1 MIEANQSDV
10 GFAGDELVGGD
21 LLAERLAQGP
31 LAPEEALRYAIEI
44 GAALNRAH
52 SLGMVHGRLSP
63 YSVRIM
69 STGARVLQPLRE
81 YDERTA
87 PYRSPEQVRGEAPD
101 WRSDVFA
108 YGALLYEMASGRRA
122 FAGEGAELNDAILE
136 QPAAGLMAK
145 SPIHA
150 AMEGVIAGC
159 LEKDPARRRQRIQ
172 NAVIELKLVGR
183 PLQRMAEVRSQP
195 PRRPVE
201 MGTAAAPARERI
213 AQPVAP
219 AAAGA
224 PEVSRRPA
232 YVLPEVPVPTDA
244 LRRRFWA
251 IGAALIALTVLSI
264 AAVLYFHQRPAVPVL
279 RFAVSPPEHTSYPG
293 TPSVSPDGRFLTFS
307 ALGPEGKRML
317 WLRPLDALHAS
328 VIPGT
333 EGGFAPFWSP
343 DSNYIGFFA
352 NKFLKKVKTSGG
364 APETICA
371 TEAMPGGGAWNHNG
385 AILFAPSLADGL
397 YRVSENG
404 GTPQLVLKLDSS
416 KYERSYLWP
425 QFLPDDRHFVFF
437 VQTDLAN
444 STGVYAGTLDPP
456 EYHRLFTSETNAVY
470 SAGAAGDSSKSG
482 YLLFIRDRHLIEQ
495 PFNISSLAMSGDPF
509 TLADDIGAVRSMAL
523 APISVSGN
531 GILVYQSVGK
541 PTRQMV
547 WLDRGGKQV
556 GQVAE
561 PGDYGPPR
569 ISPDGSRA
577 AVAKFGADG
586 VNASLWILDAAGNAT
601 QFTSTLK
608 NEGSP
613 AWSPDGSRIAFFS
626 NPEGVYDIYVKPSHG
641 EGKAELFFKSTLP
654 KYPTDW
660 SRDGRYILF
669 GVISPNTKLDVWA
682 ITTAD
687 RKAAPILDT
696 IYSEAAAALSPDG
709 KWLAFQSDQSDRNE
723 VYVQPFEGATAGT
736 KKRWLVSSG
745 GGTLPRWRGDGAE
758 LFYMTSGGR
767 MMAVAVHPAGGEFQF
782 DPAHMLFQTRPI
794 PGSLNQYDV
803 SPDGQRFLLNLPL
816 EWSSAAP
823 ITVVTNWTEKLK
835 E

>member
-1 MIEANQSDV
+1 
-10 GFAGDELVGGD
+10 
-21 LLAERLAQGP
+21 
-31 LAPEEALRYAIEI
+31 
-44 GAALNRAH
+44 
-52 SLGMVHGRLSP
+52 
-63 YSVRIM
+63 
-69 STGARVLQPLRE
+69 
-81 YDERTA
+81 
-87 PYRSPEQVRGEAPD
+87 
-101 WRSDVFA
+101 
-108 YGALLYEMASGRRA
+108 MASGRRA
-122 FAGEGAELNDAILE
+122 FPGEGAELNEAILD

-159 LEKDPARRRQRIQ
+159 LEKDPSRRRQRIQ
-172 NAVIELKLVGR
+172 NAVIELKLAGR
-183 PLQRMAEVRSQP
+183 SAQRTAEVRHQP
-195 PRRPVE
+195 PRRPAG
-201 MGTAAAPARERI
+201 MGTAAAPARGRI
-213 AQPVAP
+213 AQPAAP
-219 AAAGA
+219 AHAGA
-224 PEVSRRPA
+224 PKVGRRPA
-232 YVLPEVPVPTDA
+232 YSIPELLVPTDA

-251 IGAALIALTVLSI
+251 IGAVLVGVVVLSI
-264 AAVLYFHQRPAVPVL
+264 AAALFLHRRPAAPVL

-343 DSNYIGFFA
+343 DSSYIAFFA
-352 NKFLKKVKTSGG
+352 NKSLKKVRSSGG
-364 APETICA
+364 APEIVCGA
-371 TEAMPGGGAWNHNG
+371 EAMPGGGAWNRNG
-385 AILFAPSLADGL
+385 VILFAPSLADGL
-397 YRVSENG
+397 YRVPENG
-404 GTPQLVLKLDSS
+404 GKPQLVLKLDSS

-425 QFLPDDRHFVFF
+425 QFLPDDKHFVFF
-437 VQTDLAN
+437 VQTDMAN
-444 STGVYAGTLDPP
+444 TTGVYAGTLDPP
-456 EYHRLFTSETNAVY
+456 EYHHLFNSETNAVY
-470 SAGAAGDSSKSG
+470 SAAAAGDSSKNG
-482 YLLFIRDRHLIEQ
+482 YLLFIRDRHLMEQ
-495 PFNISSLAMSGDPF
+495 AFNISSRAVSGDPF

-541 PTRQMV
+541 PTNQLV

-561 PGDYGPPR
+561 PGNYGPPR

-577 AVAKFGADG
+577 AVARLEADG
-586 VNASLWILDAAGNAT
+586 VTANLWLLDTAGNT
-601 QFTSTLK
+601 TRFTSTPRH
-608 NEGSP
+608 EGSP
-613 AWSPDGSRIAFFS
+613 VWSPDGSKIAYFS
-626 NPEGVYDIYVKPSHG
+626 NPEGVYDIYVKPAHG
-641 EGKAELFFKSTLP
+641 EGRAELYYKTTLP

-669 GVISPNTKLDVWA
+669 GVISTNTKSDVWA

-696 IYSEAAAALSPDG
+696 IYSEGFAALSPDG
-709 KWLAFQSDQSDRNE
+709 KWLAFQSDQSGRNE

-736 KKRWLVSSG
+736 KRRWLVSSG
-745 GGTLPRWRGDGAE
+745 GGGLPRWRGDGSE
-758 LFYMTSGGR
+758 IFYMTPGGR
-767 MMAVAVHPAGGEFQF
+767 MMAAGVHAAGGDFQF
-782 DPAHMLFQTRPI
+782 EPAHMLFQTRPI
-794 PGSLNQYDV
+794 PETWNLYDV

>member
-1 MIEANQSDV
+1 VIEVGQSEA
-10 GFAGDELVGGD
+10 GSTGDEPLGGD
-21 LLAERLAQGP
+21 LLAEKLAQGP
-31 LAPEEALRYAIEI
+31 LPPEEALRYAIEI

-52 SLGMVHGRLSP
+52 SRGMVHGGLSP
-63 YSVRIM
+63 FSIM
-69 STGARVLQPLRE
+69 ISSTGARVLQPLGEFDDRA
-81 YDERTA
+81 A

-108 YGALLYEMASGRRA
+108 YGALLYEMVSGRRA
-122 FAGEGAELNDAILE
+122 FPGEGAELNDAILA

-172 NAVIELKLVGR
+172 NAVIELKLAGR
-183 PLQRMAEVRSQP
+183 SSQRMAEVRNQP
-195 PRRPVE
+195 PRRPAE
-201 MGTAAAPARERI
+201 IGTVAAPAPERV
-213 AQPVAP
+213 AQPPV
-219 AAAGA
+219 AAGA
-224 PEVSRRPA
+224 PRVARRPA
-232 YVLPEVPVPTDA
+232 FVLPEPPIPTDA
-244 LRRRFWA
+244 LRRRFWV
-251 IGAALIALTVLSI
+251 IGAGLIAVVVLFI
-264 AAVLYFHQRPAVPVL
+264 AAAVYLHQRPTTPVL
-279 RFAVSPPEHTSYPG
+279 RFSVSPPEHTSYPG

-317 WLRPLDALHAS
+317 WLRPLDALHAN

-343 DSNYIGFFA
+343 DSNYIAFFA
-352 NKFLKKVKTSGG
+352 NKSLKKVRTNGG
-364 APETICA
+364 APQIVCGA
-371 TEAMPGGGAWNHNG
+371 EAMPGGGAWNHNG
-385 AILFAPSLADGL
+385 AILFAPSLGDGL

-404 GTPQLVLKLDSS
+404 GKSQLVLKLDSS

-425 QFLPDDRHFVFF
+425 QFLPDDKHFVFF

-444 STGVYAGTLDPP
+444 TTGVYTGTLDAP
-456 EYHRLFTSETNAVY
+456 EYHRLFSSETNAVY
-470 SAGAAGDSSKSG
+470 SGAAAGDSSKSG
-482 YLLFIRDRHLIEQ
+482 YLLFIRDRHLMEQ
-495 PFNISSLAMSGDPF
+495 SFNTSSLSVDGNAF

-556 GQVAE
+556 GQVAQ

-569 ISPDGSRA
+569 ISPDGTRA
-577 AVAKFGADG
+577 AVAKLGPDG
-586 VNASLWILDAAGNAT
+586 VNADLWILDAAGNAT
-601 QFTSTLK
+601 QFTATPK
-608 NEGSP
+608 HEGSP
-613 AWSPDGSRIAFFS
+613 VWSPDGSKIAFFA
-626 NPEGVYDIYVKPSHG
+626 NPEGVYDIYVKPVNG
-641 EGKAELFFKSTLP
+641 EGRAELLFKSTLP

-669 GVISPNTKLDVWA
+669 GVISPNTKSDVWA

-696 IYSEAAAALSPDG
+696 IYSEGFAALSPDG
-709 KWLAFQSDQSDRNE
+709 KWLAFQSDQSGRNE

-736 KKRWLVSSG
+736 KKRWLVSAG
-745 GGTLPRWRGDGAE
+745 GGGLPRWRGDGAE

-767 MMAVAVHPAGGEFQF
+767 MMALSVHAAGGDFQF
-782 DPAHMLFQTRPI
+782 DPAHPLFQTRPI
-794 PGSLNQYDV
+794 PDSWNLYDV
-803 SPDGQRFLLNLPL
+803 SSDGQRFLLNLPL

-835 E
+835 D

>member
-1 MIEANQSDV
+1 MTEVGQGEV
-10 GFAGDELVGGD
+10 GFTGDEPVSGE

-31 LAPEEALRYAIEI
+31 LPPEEALRYAIEI

-52 SLGMVHGRLSP
+52 LRGLVHSGLSP
-63 YSVRIM
+63 FSVVIA
-69 STGARVLQPLRE
+69 STGARVLQPLAEFDDRA
-81 YDERTA
+81 A
-87 PYRSPEQVRGEAPD
+87 PYRSPEQVRGEPPD

-122 FAGEGAELNDAILE
+122 FPGEGAELNDAILE
-136 QPAAGLMAK
+136 QGAAGLMAK

-159 LEKDPARRRQRIQ
+159 LEKDPSRRRQRIQ
-172 NAVIELKLVGR
+172 NAVIELKLAGR
-183 PLQRMAEVRSQP
+183 PLQRMAEARNQP

-201 MGTAAAPARERI
+201 MGTAAAPARECI
-213 AQPVAP
+213 AWPAAP
-219 AAAGA
+219 APAGA
-224 PEVSRRPA
+224 PKVARRPA
-232 YVLPEVPVPTDA
+232 YVIPEPPVPMDA

-251 IGAALIALTVLSI
+251 IGAALITVAVLSI
-264 AAVLYFHQRPAVPVL
+264 VAVLYFHQRPAAPVL
-279 RFAVSPPEHTSYPG
+279 RFAVAPPEHTSYPG
-293 TPSVSPDGRFLTFS
+293 TLSVSPDGRFLTFS

-317 WLRPLDALHAS
+317 WLRPLDAPHAN

-343 DSNYIGFFA
+343 DSNYIAFFA
-352 NKFLKKVKTSGG
+352 NQSLKKVRTSGG
-364 APETICA
+364 APEIVCGA
-371 TEAMPGGGAWNHNG
+371 EAMPGGGAWNRNG
-385 AILFAPSLADGL
+385 VILFAPSLADGL

-404 GTPQLVLKLDSS
+404 GKPQLVLKLDSS

-425 QFLPDDRHFVFF
+425 QFLPDDKHFVFF

-444 STGVYAGTLDPP
+444 TTGVYAGELDPP
-456 EYHRLFTSETNAVY
+456 EHHRLFNAETNAVY
-470 SAGAAGDSSKSG
+470 SGAAAGDSSKSG
-482 YLLFIRDRHLIEQ
+482 YLLFIRDRHLMEQ
-495 PFNISSLAMSGDPF
+495 SFDISNLAMGGDPF
-509 TLADDIGAVRSMAL
+509 TLADDIDAVRSMAL

-569 ISPDGSRA
+569 ISPDGHRA
-577 AVAKFGADG
+577 AVAKLGPDG
-586 VNASLWILDAAGNAT
+586 VNADLWILDAAGDAT
-601 QFTSTLK
+601 QFTSTPK
-608 NEGSP
+608 HEGSP
-613 AWSPDGSRIAFFS
+613 VWSPDGSKIAFFS
-626 NPEGVYDIYVKPSHG
+626 NPEGVYDIYVKPVNG
-641 EGKAELFFKSTLP
+641 EGRAELFYKSTLP

-669 GVISPNTKLDVWA
+669 GVISPGTKSDVWA

-687 RKAAPILDT
+687 RKASPILNT
-696 IYSEAAAALSPDG
+696 IYSEGFAALSPDG
-709 KWLAFQSDQSDRNE
+709 KWLAFQSDQSGRDE
-723 VYVQPFEGATAGT
+723 VYVQPFEGATAGA

-745 GGTLPRWRGDGAE
+745 GGGLPRWRGDGSE
-758 LFYMTSGGR
+758 IFYMTSGGR
-767 MMAVAVHPAGGEFQF
+767 MMVVGLHPSGGDFQF
-782 DPAHMLFQTRPI
+782 EPAHMLFQTRSI
-794 PGSLNQYDV
+794 PDSWNLYDV
-803 SPDGQRFLLNLPL
+803 SSDGQRFLLNLPL